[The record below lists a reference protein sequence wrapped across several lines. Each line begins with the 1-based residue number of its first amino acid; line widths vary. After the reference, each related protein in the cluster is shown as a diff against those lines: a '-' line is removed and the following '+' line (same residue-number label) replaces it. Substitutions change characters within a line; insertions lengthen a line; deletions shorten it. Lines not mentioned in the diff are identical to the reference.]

1 MRQQR
6 VSLSLCS
13 QYFISEKDVGKRKK
27 LKTQELKRSVWYQV
41 PKKVEDHGVQN
52 TGEKIDQMSK
62 SVCNLENKGE
72 EARLCAGFGFL

>member
-13 QYFISEKDVGKRKK
+13 YYFISEKEVGKQKK
-27 LKTQELKRSVWYQV
+27 LKTKELKRSVWYWV

-52 TGEKIDQMSK
+52 TGEKID
-62 SVCNLENKGE
+62 
-72 EARLCAGFGFL
+72 